1 MSFALWDGHKAK
13 VNAMYSGFNPAYE
26 RAITLVPD
34 GQSASVR
41 IEACQRG
48 GERKPTKNAATP
60 LLLRFLYWM
69 YERRL
74 VDQIKRGPIPRHV
87 GIILDGNRR
96 HARKLGISEPY
107 EIYQRGAE
115 KLDDVLNWSAEL
127 HIPAVTLWVFSTE
140 NLKRS
145 SVEVSGILKAVEAKI
160 AALARDP
167 LMHQRRIRVQAIG
180 RLDLL
185 PESVIATIRAAE
197 EATAQYDF
205 MTLTIAVGYGG
216 REEIVDAV
224 RNLVKMHAR
233 EGASLSEII
242 DQITP
247 DGIARNLYAADL
259 PDPDLIIRTSGEI
272 RLSGFLLWQSVHS
285 EFYFTDV
292 LWPAFRKVDFLRAVR
307 DYQAR
312 SRRFGR

>member
-1 MSFALWDGHKAK
+1 MSDLGAFFL
-13 VNAMYSGFNPAYE
+13 GFPAARFWYVSI
-26 RAITLVPD
+26 RAV
-34 GQSASVR
+34 
-41 IEACQRG
+41 
-48 GERKPTKNAATP
+48 
-60 LLLRFLYWM
+60 
-69 YERRL
+69 
-74 VDQIKRGPIPRHV
+74 PRHI

-96 HARKLGISEPY
+96 HARKHGVTEPC

-115 KLDDVLNWSAEL
+115 KLDDVLNWSAEM

-145 SVEVSGILKAVEAKI
+145 SGEVSGILKAVESKMAI
-160 AALARDP
+160 LARDP
-167 LMHQRRIRVQAIG
+167 FMHRKRIRVQAIG

-185 PESVIATIRAAE
+185 PDSVIAAIHAAE
-197 EATAQYDF
+197 AATAHYNS

-224 RNLVKMHAR
+224 RNFVKMQAR
-233 EGASLSEII
+233 QGASLSDVI
-242 DQITP
+242 DRITP
-247 DGIARNLYAADL
+247 EAIACNLYAADL

-292 LWPAFRKVDFLRAVR
+292 LWPAFRKIDFLRAVR
-307 DYQAR
+307 AYQAR